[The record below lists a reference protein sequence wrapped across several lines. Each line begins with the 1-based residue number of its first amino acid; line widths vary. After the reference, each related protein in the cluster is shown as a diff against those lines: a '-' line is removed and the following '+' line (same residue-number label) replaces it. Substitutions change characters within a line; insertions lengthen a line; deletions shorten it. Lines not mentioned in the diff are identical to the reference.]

1 MAASWYAEEKA
12 EIRTASKA
20 LVDELLG
27 MNTHNRKFKAGWIKT
42 LCKAAMGGSFSLT
55 NQGIGVSRDGVL
67 LDGQN
72 RLMAIRDA
80 GYPPVRFVLVTG
92 LESSAQEKIDIG
104 YRRTL
109 ADLLA
114 LLIDKPAVAQ
124 IKASSCN
131 TIWRLN
137 REVCPGDEQVHAISQ
152 FIDAY
157 SKEIDEVISALGSK
171 GRSGVVAAL
180 IEYAIYCG
188 PSKAVDFCA
197 QIKSGEGIFKRDP
210 AYKVR
215 EFLAGRKGGGSA
227 IIEGDRAYAIS
238 ACVAFHEGKECTFI
252 RPRSEWPD
260 SLRKR
265 GRME

>member
-1 MAASWYAEEKA
+1 MAPWYSEEKA

-20 LVDELLG
+20 LVDELLA
-27 MNTHNRKFKAGWIKT
+27 MNTHNRTFKMGWIKK
-42 LCKAAMGGSFSLT
+42 LCQSVLSGQFALT
-55 NQGIGVSRDGVL
+55 NQGIGISADGIL

-92 LESSAQEKIDIG
+92 LDKSAQEKVDIG

-124 IKASSCN
+124 IKASACN

-137 REVCPGDEQVHAISQ
+137 PEVCPGKEQVHAISQ
-152 FIDAY
+152 FIDSY
-157 SKEIDEVISALGSK
+157 STEVDEVISALGSK

-188 PSKAVDFCA
+188 PSKAVDFCI
-197 QIKSGEGIFKRDP
+197 QIKTGEGLFKHNP

-215 EFLAGRKGGGSA
+215 EFLAGRKGGGAA
-227 IIEGDRAYAIS
+227 IIEGDRAYTIS
-238 ACVAFHEGKECTFI
+238 ACVAFHEGKEVTFI
-252 RPRSEWPD
+252 RPRADWPD
-260 SLRKR
+260 SIRKSR
-265 GRME
+265 RVK